1 MLESIAV
8 KPVDY
13 KGGELSNLNSSEFHH
28 ITDTVFFILRAG
40 VTPALLLTF

>member
-1 MLESIAV
+1 MLKSIAV

-28 ITDTVFFILRAG
+28 ITGTVFSYKRAG
-40 VTPALLLTF
+40 EDPALIR